1 MILLG
6 EWGDQQHLY
15 YKSPKN
21 LVSNSF
27 PAKFLGSMLPQYMA
41 LFVTFV
47 CYVSCVQNN
56 PCMLPSLISGIF
68 VIQEAAAPKQGVEFC
83 QKCGGWC
90 EI

>member
-1 MILLG
+1 MLFPKLCSIICTI
-6 EWGDQQHLY
+6 QQNNIRIETFFRQHAASIY
-15 YKSPKN
+15 GFVHAF
-21 LVSNSF
+21 VS
-27 PAKFLGSMLPQYMA
+27 
-41 LFVTFV
+41 FVRFV
-47 CYVSCVQNN
+47 LCVQNN